1 MNSVPAGFSPRQEVP
16 PQPAHARGKFILWTL
31 IASVVAAFAA
41 WLSAALSLEVWI
53 MFAGFI
59 AWFTRPTSLRHS
71 VSAMLCLWLG
81 VAIGALS
88 YRVTGALTPPLG
100 HLALP
105 AVVFLVAILIVGL
118 RGHTI
123 LGNMLAWFLGMVTFF
138 AAEFE
143 LAAAA
148 FAHLAAATAIG
159 GAAGYACQALNRRF
173 AE

>member
-1 MNSVPAGFSPRQEVP
+1 MNSGPASPFRRP
-16 PQPAHARGKFILWTL
+16 DGPSQPTRSRGRFMLWTV

-41 WLSAALSLEVWI
+41 WLSAALALEVWI

-59 AWFTRPTSLRHS
+59 AWFTRPTSLRNS
-71 VSAMLCLWLG
+71 MAAMLCLWLG
-81 VAIGALS
+81 IAIGALS
-88 YRVTGALTPPLG
+88 YIVTGALIPFLD

-105 AVVFLVAILIVGL
+105 AVVFPVAILIVGL
-118 RGHTI
+118 RAHPI

-143 LAAAA
+143 LVAGS
-148 FAHLAAATAIG
+148 FAHLAAGTAIG

>member
-1 MNSVPAGFSPRQEVP
+1 MSNAHVQEMPAGQ
-16 PQPAHARGKFILWTL
+16 PQANHGQRHGKFILWTV

-41 WLSAALSLEVWI
+41 WLSAALSLEVWV

-59 AWFTRPTSLRHS
+59 AWFTRPTSLKNS
-71 VSAMLCLWLG
+71 TAAMLCLWLG
-81 VAIGALS
+81 IAIGALS
-88 YRVTGALTPPLG
+88 HILTGALIPSLD

-118 RGHTI
+118 RSHAI
-123 LGNMLAWFLGMVTFF
+123 LGNMLAWFLGMVTYF
-138 AAEFE
+138 AAEFD
-143 LAAAA
+143 LAVAS

-159 GAAGYACQALNRRF
+159 GFAGYACQALNRRF

>member
-1 MNSVPAGFSPRQEVP
+1 MHQVPTGLSARPDVP
-16 PQPAHARGKFILWTL
+16 SHPSHHRGKFVLWTL

-59 AWFTRPTSLRHS
+59 AWFTRPTSLRKS
-71 VSAMLCLWLG
+71 GSAMLCLWLG
-81 VAIGALS
+81 IAIGALS
-88 YRVTGALTPPLG
+88 YIVTGALTPSLD

-105 AVVFLVAILIVGL
+105 TVVFLVAILIVGL
-118 RGHTI
+118 RSHAI

-143 LAAAA
+143 LAATS
-148 FAHLAAATAIG
+148 FVHLAAATAIG